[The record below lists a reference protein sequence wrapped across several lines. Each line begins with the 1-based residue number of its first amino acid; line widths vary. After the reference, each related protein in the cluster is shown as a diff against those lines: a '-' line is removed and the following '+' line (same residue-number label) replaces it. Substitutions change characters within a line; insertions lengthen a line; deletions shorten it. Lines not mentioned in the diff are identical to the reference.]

1 MFLSV
6 KLLSHQRY
14 GKNSEKYSVFKTFF
28 QTDERTKLEI
38 MEFLTGI
45 DIDLTPDCLRAVLR
59 IYSAI
64 KKNTTYERLSV
75 SSKNKI
81 LDLKLN

>member
-1 MFLSV
+1 V
-6 KLLSHQRY
+6 KNIQ
-14 GKNSEKYSVFKTFF
+14 KVFKTFF

-45 DIDLTPDCLRAVLR
+45 DIDLTPDCLSAVLR

-64 KKNTTYERLSV
+64 KKIRLMG
-75 SSKNKI
+75 
-81 LDLKLN
+81 D